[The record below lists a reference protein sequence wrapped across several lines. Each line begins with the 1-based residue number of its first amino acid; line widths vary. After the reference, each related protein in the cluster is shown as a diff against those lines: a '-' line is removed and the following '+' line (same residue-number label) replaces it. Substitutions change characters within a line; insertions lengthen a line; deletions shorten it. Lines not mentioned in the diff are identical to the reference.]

1 MLQDEWLQKTADQI
15 KNFTVEQ
22 AIGNVSCLSFESALQ
37 VCDWAK
43 AVLKAK
49 GLDEGLAAEAA
60 QRLENE
66 AVTGEVLI
74 GVTVQELKLD
84 YGMKCGPATLLVKQL
99 QATGGSAPPTA
110 ASGLQAGAFSRA
122 GS

>member
-1 MLQDEWLQKTADQI
+1 M
-15 KNFTVEQ
+15 
-22 AIGNVSCLSFESALQ
+22 Q

-84 YGMKCGPATLLVKQL
+84 YGMKRGPATLLVKQL

>member
-1 MLQDEWLQKTADQI
+1 M
-15 KNFTVEQ
+15 
-22 AIGNVSCLSFESALQ
+22 Q